1 EETDWHLIVIRG
13 KMAEVAEK
21 YLTKGSQIAVEGS
34 LRSRKYNDSDGNERY
49 ITEVI
54 VSDMQMLGGKKDK

>member
-1 EETDWHLIVIRG
+1 VIRG